1 MKIAL
6 AQINTTVGDFE
17 GNVNL
22 ITNYAHKARD
32 LGADLCVFPE
42 QCIPGYPSHDLLE
55 RKRFIE
61 QNHESIN
68 KLTESVKGIAILV
81 GFAEKHDSGVGK
93 GLYNSAALI
102 NQGKVVSIHRKCL
115 LPTYD
120 VFDEQRYFDSADY
133 INIIDFMGMKLGIT
147 ICEDV
152 WNDPDFWSLRIYDRN
167 PAQELKDQGAEFIIN
182 LSASPFTLQK
192 QGLRF
197 NMLSSIALHHQV
209 PLIWVNSVGGND
221 DLVFDGGSG
230 AIDSAGNIVVICKE
244 FQEDIQIVDTAKL
257 EPSGISKKTVIIETE
272 DSLEAVLKALI
283 LGTKD
288 YARKCG
294 FTRGLVGLSGGI
306 DSALIAVIGAEA
318 FGADNMDAMLMP
330 SRYSSDGSVVDAK
343 VLAENLGIS
352 IQIVSIDPIFKEYL
366 HTLHPVLKSNEL
378 GVTEENIQARIRGNI
393 LMAKSN
399 YTGSLLLTTG
409 NKSEMATGYCTLY
422 GDMAGGFASISDV
435 PKTMVYRLCEL
446 INRGREII
454 PQAIIDKPPSAELRP
469 DQKDSDSLPDY
480 GELDQIIEGHILH
493 DKDRDALEQE
503 GFDSVLIDRI
513 LHLIQVSEYKRRQA
527 PPGIK
532 LTAKAFGSGRRMPL
546 AQRWKP

>member
-1 MKIAL
+1 
-6 AQINTTVGDFE
+6 
-17 GNVNL
+17 
-22 ITNYAHKARD
+22 
-32 LGADLCVFPE
+32 
-42 QCIPGYPSHDLLE
+42 
-55 RKRFIE
+55 
-61 QNHESIN
+61 
-68 KLTESVKGIAILV
+68 
-81 GFAEKHDSGVGK
+81 
-93 GLYNSAALI
+93 
-102 NQGKVVSIHRKCL
+102 
-115 LPTYD
+115 
-120 VFDEQRYFDSADY
+120 
-133 INIIDFMGMKLGIT
+133 
-147 ICEDV
+147 
-152 WNDPDFWSLRIYDRN
+152 
-167 PAQELKDQGAEFIIN
+167 
-182 LSASPFTLQK
+182 
-192 QGLRF
+192 
-197 NMLSSIALHHQV
+197 
-209 PLIWVNSVGGND
+209 
-221 DLVFDGGSG
+221 
-230 AIDSAGNIVVICKE
+230 
-244 FQEDIQIVDTAKL
+244 VDTAKL